1 MPPLASVGNGNEIQA
16 DAAILDDCARH
27 SLEDGNSANMAQPSI
42 ADSSLLEALPDEIL
56 MECFEHLVCDG
67 YSRTHEPAY
76 DTLTFCSLCLVS
88 KRIDLIARPYLFKEV
103 YIYRRGTLIRLY
115 RTIAGDQHLGGQIK
129 AIDLDLDLD
138 MIKLD
143 AAERETLRDDP
154 YQHTGQ
160 CRLETPESTR
170 KDCDRIGILCY
181 KLLAQAVN
189 LSSLEMNINP
199 DEDLDIDSDP
209 GDMELEG
216 LCRHENRL
224 AFLNHVSDAIRSTAD
239 RQAAVFLPRLKT
251 LTLWC
256 YAGGMSVEAFEP
268 FLALPSLRTVRFIGD
283 NGDWCHL
290 SPRAELNEPEL
301 HLNSEWDP
309 SNVPVAY
316 PVCKWF
322 LFISLAIQS
331 QKPRAFSQVRN
342 ASADGTGERWARPN
356 ITTLDL
362 TAVDRHV
369 RQCDMED
376 IGRLFPCLE
385 VLSVADQYYVGGD
398 NRRDLSTSLGKLTAL
413 RTLKLDIYPD
423 DLILSDQYNDVT
435 ASLGPGNVLN
445 LAQLPILQHLEVP
458 LYMFAHIGR
467 LAVGGTA
474 AVPQK
479 ALPRSLKSLVLLA
492 QLSCEEDSLHEK
504 EVCWDSVDAALIF
517 LESLRDDLPCFP
529 HLESVAY
536 CFRSSSCGNPFSS
549 AVQGSQDDKEAEDST
564 LSRLQAI
571 HSSFSRQDVQL
582 LFQEGYHLQA
592 ASDRRTIDLEV
603 SEE

>member
-1 MPPLASVGNGNEIQA
+1 MPPIVSVGNGNEIQA
-16 DAAILDDCARH
+16 DAAIVNDCARNN
-27 SLEDGNSANMAQPSI
+27 LEHGNQASMAQPPI
-42 ADSSLLEALPDEIL
+42 ADSSLLEDLPDEIL
-56 MECFEHLVCDG
+56 MEVFEHLVCDEN
-67 YSRTHEPAY
+67 SSTDEPAY

-88 KRIDLIARPYLFKEV
+88 KRIDLIARPYLFKKV
-103 YIYRRGTLIRLY
+103 YINRPGTLIRLY

-143 AAERETLRDDP
+143 AAERETLRDDL
-154 YQHTGQ
+154 YKHTGQ

-170 KDCDRIGILCY
+170 KDCDKIGILCY

-216 LCRHENRL
+216 LFRHENCL

-251 LTLWC
+251 LTLCC

-268 FLALPSLRTVRFIGD
+268 FLALPSLRTVRIIG
-283 NGDWCHL
+283 
-290 SPRAELNEPEL
+290 EPEL

-362 TAVDRHV
+362 TAADV
-369 RQCDMED
+369 RQCGMEA

-385 VLSVADQYYVGGD
+385 VLSVANQYYVR
-398 NRRDLSTSLGKLTAL
+398 RRDLSTSLGKLTAL

-492 QLSCEEDSLHEK
+492 RLSCEENSFHEK

-536 CFRSSSCGNPFSS
+536 WFESASCGNPFSS
-549 AVQGSQDDKEAEDST
+549 AVQGGQDDKAAEDST

-571 HSSFSRQDVQL
+571 QASFSRHDVQFL
-582 LFQEGYHLQA
+582 VEEGN
-592 ASDRRTIDLEV
+592 DRRTIDLQDL
-603 SEE
+603 EE